1 MQMRWSKA
9 VAVLALAL
17 LAAGCGSD
25 SGGQSGTF
33 VPGATSPTGA
43 GGASGAPTT
52 SPASGGARASRS
64 SPLAERVFRVGPEP
78 RTTAQRN
85 AVKALQGYMDGLVTA
100 LATNDAQHSG
110 IRDYTS
116 KSMYADAQSIVAGQ
130 VKDGYV
136 LYGAYVITLQPKG
149 ATGDVAVVR
158 ACVNQRRTR
167 RHDARTGAAGRP
179 NNTPYVQLDYTVS
192 HQDVGWVV
200 TGYKGDTVDSCPG

>member
-1 MQMRWSKA
+1 

-17 LAAGCGSD
+17 LAGGCGAG
-25 SGGQSGTF
+25 SGEQSGTF
-33 VPGATSPTGA
+33 VPGATSPAGA
-43 GGASGAPTT
+43 GDASGAPTT
-52 SPASGGARASRS
+52 SPASGGARAGRS
-64 SPLAERVFRVGPEP
+64 SPLAERVFRVNPPP

-85 AVKALQGYMDGLVTA
+85 AVKALQGYVTA

-136 LYGAYVITLQPKG
+136 LYGAYVITLEPKG
-149 ATGDVAVVR
+149 ATGEVAVVR

-167 RHDARTGAAGRP
+167 RHDARTDAAGRP